1 MSISFEDG
9 RTDVVTAVVTL
20 MDGATRRPVRDDVDV
35 ALWDVAEEQPRPVA
49 VVRNLSGQ
57 AVVLNTPPAE
67 DLTFRIGTERSI
79 YRGPVFLT
87 VNPATDGV
95 RHVVSLERRPDA
107 PFDDV
112 ATLVRG
118 VVVRSPAGAPAPE
131 PVEGAT
137 VSAAA
142 PGSGRQFPATT
153 GGRGAFALVVELRAP
168 APDEPAETG
177 VVLTVEKQGLPTR
190 TLAVQLQHG
199 RHHVFMAPID
209 LDDEVVP
216 PVHARARP

>member
-1 MSISFEDG
+1 MSIAFEEG

-20 MDGATRRPVRDDVDV
+20 MDGATRRPVRGDVDV
-35 ALWDVAEEQPRPVA
+35 TLWDVAAGQPRPVA

-57 AVVLNTPPAE
+57 AVVLNAPPGE

-79 YRGPVFLT
+79 YRGPVLLT
-87 VNPATDGV
+87 VNLATDGV
-95 RHVVSLERRPDA
+95 RHVVALERRPDA

-118 VVVRSPAGAPAPE
+118 VVVRSPAGGAE
-131 PVEGAT
+131 PVDGAT

-142 PGSGRQFPATT
+142 PGPGRQFPATT
-153 GGRGAFALVVELRAP
+153 DARGAFALVVELRPP
-168 APDEPAETG
+168 APDEPVEID
-177 VVLTVEKQGLPTR
+177 VVLTVGKDGLPTR

-199 RHHVFMAPID
+199 RHHVFTAPVD
-209 LDDEVVP
+209 LDDAVIP
-216 PVHARARP
+216 PIHVRAGP